1 MLSVSSETEN
11 ASEMPNLPASG
22 EPTGMP
28 QGSGAP
34 HAGHGGEAGTAP
46 TGKTLVIAEKRS
58 VGRTLAAFLGC
69 HADRGG
75 WIEGERCDVTWAQ
88 GHLLR
93 MLMPDEYEEHPEWR
107 ERDVHA
113 LPIVPDADGWRWR
126 VSAER
131 GADAQYAVLAQLVG
145 SGRYARVVNA
155 CDPDREG
162 QCIADLALQFMGCT
176 LPVERLWCSSLE
188 DAALAKAFGR
198 MKPNA
203 AYAGLYQSA
212 IARSKADW
220 LVGMNASRL
229 YSASLRSAQSVGRVR
244 TPTLALVVERDR
256 QIEAFKVSESFRV
269 RLDLGEG
276 FVVTGEPM
284 RDGAAAKRILA
295 EAQGAPC
302 QIVEVE
308 RKRAREG
315 APTLLNTTGAQ
326 KLASERLGMSPDAVD
341 RVLQSLYEKKL
352 ATYPRTDSRFVNA
365 EDGEGLEAL
374 ISAVADE
381 AHVGAHMAK
390 TFAALGHDVGKV
402 VDDAKVE
409 GHGALLPTRQL
420 TAEKLAALP
429 EDEAAVARL
438 LCEALLTAVAPDRIY
453 DRVAVKATCRELPY
467 TASAVTDVDRGWK
480 RLRPGAQANGGG
492 GASDDDASAEGA
504 SADKCRIPADLE
516 APCAKTVLGGE
527 VRSVKARP
535 PKRYTDATLLAAMEH
550 ADRFVEADELKV
562 AIRDSS
568 LHSGGIGTPATRAG
582 IIASLVDRG
591 YLLRKGSTLTS
602 TPEGRVLVD
611 EVDDSLKS
619 VELTARMER
628 DLTAI
633 AKDEAQP
640 EPFVAGVVA
649 MVRQIVANQLARPP
663 RTAAPKGPVLGSC
676 PVCGAPVVD
685 TGNERAPY
693 LCTSTRRER
702 IEQPDG
708 SVVWR
713 DCGRCTFRLSRTFM
727 GAPVTPVAAKRLLA
741 GKPVMIKGLMRRDGT
756 KVDRL
761 VALDESRGWGL
772 WICEDQS
779 VKVGAC
785 PKCGGRVLDV
795 GNDRV
800 PLLCENNRRGAAG
813 ESQSASC
820 DFRLFREYLGKRFT
834 KGEIGA
840 LLAGKTVTVKGL
852 TSHKTGNLFDANLM
866 LDPERDF
873 RVRIVGYPEQSEQT
887 LRANERAAQRRAKEE
902 ERRQREEQRRERE
915 RQRAEKAA
923 AEARARE
930 SQGTLP
936 GLEW

>member
-1 MLSVSSETEN
+1 
-11 ASEMPNLPASG
+11 
-22 EPTGMP
+22 
-28 QGSGAP
+28 
-34 HAGHGGEAGTAP
+34 
-46 TGKTLVIAEKRS
+46 
-58 VGRTLAAFLGC
+58 
-69 HADRGG
+69 
-75 WIEGERCDVTWAQ
+75 
-88 GHLLR
+88 
-93 MLMPDEYEEHPEWR
+93 
-107 ERDVHA
+107 
-113 LPIVPDADGWRWR
+113 
-126 VSAER
+126 
-131 GADAQYAVLAQLVG
+131 
-145 SGRYARVVNA
+145 
-155 CDPDREG
+155 
-162 QCIADLALQFMGCT
+162 MGCT

-663 RTAAPKGPVLGSC
+663 RNRCPQGAGAWLVPGVRRSGGGHRQRARSLPVHEHAPGAHRAARRLG
-676 PVCGAPVVD
+676 GLARL
-685 TGNERAPY
+685 RA
-693 LCTSTRRER
+693 LHL
-702 IEQPDG
+702 QALPD
-708 SVVWR
+708 
-713 DCGRCTFRLSRTFM
+713 LH

-834 KGEIGA
+834 KARSGHC
-840 LLAGKTVTVKGL
+840 
-852 TSHKTGNLFDANLM
+852 S
-866 LDPERDF
+866 
-873 RVRIVGYPEQSEQT
+873 
-887 LRANERAAQRRAKEE
+887 
-902 ERRQREEQRRERE
+902 
-915 RQRAEKAA
+915 
-923 AEARARE
+923 RARP
-930 SQGTLP
+930 SPSRG
-936 GLEW
+936 